1 MFVEKFIFIL
11 LDFSELLLG
20 ILSRQVRME
29 TLAEIYSDLSKCT
42 SNGVKNCTNGS
53 EHFIDFKII
62 HILAALLLCIVL

>member
-1 MFVEKFIFIL
+1 MFVEIFFYIL
-11 LDFSELLLG
+11 LAFSELLLG